1 MEPIDY
7 IKKPQVICRLF
18 STLFSIVVFGCISD
32 KGKDYHDICFY
43 DEDNGACNYG
53 VAIGVIAFLLC
64 LLFLAADYFMD
75 SINSVEVKKY
85 IMVADL
91 LLSAMWSFLWF
102 VCFCYLCDKWRKTDG
117 KKEFSKNNAQAAIAF
132 SFFSIISWGI
142 QTFLAFQNVQGGSS
156 NFEFG
161 GNSRQNYE
169 SSPYSSFPDEPQ
181 EDSYQAKPFQQ
192 SGQSDQSGEYKPP
205 TY

>member
-32 KGKDYHDICFY
+32 KGKDYRDRCFY
-43 DEDNGACNYG
+43 DGDNGACNYG

-117 KKEFSKNNAQAAIAF
+117 KKVFSKNNAQAAIAF
-132 SFFSIISWGI
+132 SFFSIISWVSE
-142 QTFLAFQNVQGGSS
+142 FLVQKELHVLSDGMLVLLYFAVYKLMLCIIRPLF
-156 NFEFG
+156 FEAE
-161 GNSRQNYE
+161 NLMC
-169 SSPYSSFPDEPQ
+169 
-181 EDSYQAKPFQQ
+181 
-192 SGQSDQSGEYKPP
+192 
-205 TY
+205 TIL